1 MESQSIWQSM
11 YDMWT
16 TLASYKQTNV
26 VHEYK
31 FKNLLQKCDNMWFTF
46 IKKLNHILF
55 EYFYKSSVAGKAE
68 DWSYNVWNM
77 NHINFL
83 HKKECGSWKSVIS
96 ECHNLWFTSKQ
107 KMNHFPSKYHWR
119 NGIVEKAKYWTL
131 NAWTL
136 NAWNMNHICF
146 LLRNLF
152 GSLKMY
158 IFENVTICD
167 SH

>member
-1 MESQSIWQSM
+1 
-11 YDMWT
+11 
-16 TLASYKQTNV
+16 
-26 VHEYK
+26 
-31 FKNLLQKCDNMWFTF
+31 MWFTF
-46 IKKLNHILF
+46 NKTLNHFLF
-55 EYFYKSSVAGKAE
+55 EYFYKSSVVGKTE

-83 HKKECGSWKSVIS
+83 QKKECGSWKSVIL
-96 ECHNLWFTSKQ
+96 EWHKFTSKQ
-107 KMNHFPSKYHWR
+107 KMNHFPSKYLWR

-131 NAWTL
+131 NV
-136 NAWNMNHICF
+136 WNMNHISF
-146 LLRNLF
+146 LLWNEF

>member
-1 MESQSIWQSM
+1 M

-16 TLASYKQTNV
+16 TLVSYKQTNV
-26 VHEYK
+26 VHENK
-31 FKNLLQKCDNMWFTF
+31 LKIFFKNVTICGSHLT
-46 IKKLNHILF
+46 KKLNHFLF
-55 EYFYKSSVAGKAE
+55 EYFYKSSVVEKAE
-68 DWSYNVWNM
+68 DWSYNIWNM

-83 HKKECGSWKSVIS
+83 QKKECGSWKSVIS

-107 KMNHFPSKYHWR
+107 KMNHFPSKYLWR

-131 NAWTL
+131 NV
-136 NAWNMNHICF
+136 WNMNHICF
-146 LLRNLF
+146 LLLNEF